1 MDSPLHQNSVDV
13 AIIGAGFS
21 GTMAVIHL
29 LRQTDDRITVGLVE
43 RTAQFGRGLAYKT
56 RDATHRLNVP
66 AAKMGAFSE
75 DIGGFYHWLQSR
87 PERLRA
93 VGIHTLHPMLL
104 CRECFS
110 ENTSRTCW
118 RRQKPLRRACKKLLT
133 KQSTWCRCLMA
144 RFASNS
150 PPLRPSLPTRWFS
163 RLVIFH
169 RAIHRSR
176 TARFTKAIATWLILG
191 PTKLAANCRSPEMYW
206 Y

>member
-21 GTMAVIHL
+21 GTMAAIHL

-43 RTAQFGRGLAYKT
+43 RTAQFGRGLAYRT

-75 DIGGFYHWLQSR
+75 DIGGSITGYR
-87 PERLRA
+87 VDPNACERSAYTHFTR
-93 VGIHTLHPMLL
+93 MLL
-104 CRECFS
+104 CRGCSS

-118 RRQKPLRRACKKLLT
+118 RRQKPLHRACKKLLT
-133 KQSTWCRCLMA
+133 KQSTLCRCLTA

-150 PPLRPSLPTRWFS
+150 PPLRRSLPTRWFS

-169 RAIHRSR
+169 QAIHRSR
-176 TARFTKAIATWLILG
+176 TARFTRAIATWLTLG

-206 Y
+206 C